1 MTINIKFIRG
11 SSRIFIGLFLVAIL
25 LILCEYHYTNF
36 EEHLEYPSTKMIQQ
50 DPESYDGWL
59 ISKGGTVSKVGD
71 SSFVIISMD
80 RDVRYNFVID
90 SKEEVYLGDSVEV
103 LGTFRSPNK
112 ITPDKMIVVRAQ
124 SGKMVYVRS
133 LIGLLILVI
142 VFFRSWRVNL
152 KEFVFIPRGGV

>member
-1 MTINIKFIRG
+1 MPIKIKNIG
-11 SSRIFIGLFLVAIL
+11 SSSRIFIGLFLVAIL
-25 LILCEYHYTNF
+25 LILCVYHYTNF

-59 ISKGGTVSKVGD
+59 ISKGGIVSKVGE
-71 SSFVIISMD
+71 SSFVITSMD

-112 ITPDKMIVVRAQ
+112 VTPDKMIVVRAQ

-142 VFFRSWRVNL
+142 VFFRSW
-152 KEFVFIPRGGV
+152 KFDHKGFVFIPRRV